1 MFVHVSP
8 YPTFLLQSAHRPLDG
23 AIADLARFVYL
34 DGLAHGPAVE
44 LIERAVSQ
52 GG

>member
-23 AIADLARFVYL
+23 AIADRARFVYL
-34 DGLAHGPAVE
+34 DGLALGPVVE
-44 LIERAVSQ
+44 RVGQ